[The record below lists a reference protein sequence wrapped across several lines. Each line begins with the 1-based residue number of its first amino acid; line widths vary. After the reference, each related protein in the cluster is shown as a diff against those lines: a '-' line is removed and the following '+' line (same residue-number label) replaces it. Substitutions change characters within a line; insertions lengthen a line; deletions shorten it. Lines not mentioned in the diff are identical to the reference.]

1 MAEPGVTSSTAK
13 KILIERFDRV
23 MMRGWLQSLPASS
36 EDPLEVITP
45 DGSALSVPLAQIK
58 AVCFV
63 RDLEGPSILKER
75 QEFRSRPKSHGLWVE
90 ARFTDGGRL
99 EGMAPNDL
107 NEIVGP
113 GYALT
118 PPEIAGNTQRVWIP
132 RTAVAQLVVLGV
144 VGTTKRTPARRGPES
159 RQISL
164 FVETS

>member
-1 MAEPGVTSSTAK
+1 MTSSTAK

-23 MMRGWLQSLPASS
+23 MMRGWLQSLPASDRDS
-36 EDPLEVITP
+36 LEVITP
-45 DGSALSVPLAQIK
+45 DGSALSIPLSQIK

-90 ARFTDGGRL
+90 VRFTDGGRL
-99 EGMAPNDL
+99 EGMVPNDL
-107 NEIVGP
+107 NEIGGI

-132 RTAVAQLVVLGV
+132 RAAVSRLVVLGV
-144 VGTTKRTPARRGPES
+144 VGTSKRTPGRRGPES

-164 FVETS
+164 FSETS